1 MNEAKANPSLRTVPT
16 LADWQSEPWCLD
28 ARRAFEHL
36 YGKTTDEAVR
46 LFEENALYYQED
58 VMFMPSR
65 VFGYYLRAYMKYL
78 EASDSDFD
86 ALCFFGLIEHKL
98 QYQPSDV
105 QPVWSEIRHL
115 LDHLSTDESI
125 YALDPKICGRF
136 PRRVARIV
144 AQAANVFP
152 ESNAHEP
159 TPGSA

>member
-1 MNEAKANPSLRTVPT
+1 MVPT

-28 ARRAFEHL
+28 ARSAFDHL

-65 VFGYYLRAYMKYL
+65 VFGYYLGAYMKYL
-78 EASDSDFD
+78 ESSADDID

-105 QPVWSEIRHL
+105 QPAWSEIRHL
-115 LDHLSTDESI
+115 LDHLSTNESI
-125 YALDPKICGRF
+125 YSLNPKICSRF
-136 PRRVARIV
+136 PKRVARILTR
-144 AQAANVFP
+144 AAAAFP
-152 ESNAHEP
+152 ESSEYDPINGKA
-159 TPGSA
+159 